1 MSHQHADHTS
11 EPGSHRDGAQAPP
24 GHSHSLAPQN
34 FGLAFAAAA
43 GLNIA
48 FVIVQAIYGVLAN
61 SMALIADAGHNF
73 GDVIGL
79 LLAWAAY
86 AIARRPATARYTYG
100 FRSATILAALVNAI
114 LLLVATGAI
123 AWEAI
128 RRFSAPGEVAGVTV
142 MAVAAIGILVNAG
155 SALLLS
161 AGRKGDLNVRGAFL
175 HLMADAAVSAGVVV
189 TGMAILLTGWSW
201 LDPLASLMIS
211 AVIVWSTWG
220 LLRESLTLSLGAV
233 PPGIDPDDV
242 RRYLAALP
250 GVAGVH
256 HLHIWAISTSET
268 ALTCHLVMPARY
280 PGDDFLTEVTHALR
294 NRFRIGHPTLQ
305 IEMGGAG
312 KCAIE
317 PRHPASSIST

>member
-1 MSHQHADHTS
+1 MSHPHADHTS
-11 EPGSHRDGAQAPP
+11 EPDSHRDGAQAPHDDSRT
-24 GHSHSLAPQN
+24 HSHAPQN

-128 RRFSAPGEVAGVTV
+128 RRFSAPGEVAGLTV

-161 AGRKGDLNVRGAFL
+161 SGRKGDLNVRGAFL

-189 TGMAILLTGWSW
+189 TGLAILFTGWTW
-201 LDPLASLMIS
+201 LDPLASLVIS
-211 AVIVWSTWG
+211 AVIVWSTWS
-220 LLRESLTLSLGAV
+220 LLRESVTLSLGAV

-250 GVAGVH
+250 GVTGVH

-268 ALTCHLVMPARY
+268 ALTCHLVIPGQH
-280 PGDDFLTEVTHALR
+280 PGDDFLSDVTHALH
-294 NRFRIGHPTLQ
+294 NRFRIDHPTLQ
-305 IEMGGAG
+305 IEMGDTGT
-312 KCAIE
+312 CATE
-317 PRHPASSIST
+317 QGHPA